1 MEFIKN
7 YFAEN
12 DITFIISQLIGAAAA
27 ALLLLSFQQRTHKR
41 IVVMQI
47 FSGLLFSVQYLM
59 IGAYEGMVGNIV
71 GLTRGIAYSFRTK
84 SKLVDSIACPIIFAV
99 LAGLG
104 GLATYSSP
112 VSLLP
117 MAAMM
122 ISSFV
127 LWNPKTQQ
135 LRALT
140 FPTSFMWLIY
150 NIICRSY
157 SGVITEVLSE
167 ISIIIGLI
175 RFRKKKQK

>member
-1 MEFIKN
+1 MDFIKD
-7 YFAEN
+7 YFSKN
-12 DITFIISQLIGAAAA
+12 DITFIVSQLIGAVAAT
-27 ALLLLSFQQRTHKR
+27 LLLLSFQQKTHKR

-71 GLTRGIAYSFRTK
+71 GLTRGIAYSFRGK
-84 SKLVDSIACPIIFAV
+84 SKLVDSIACPIVFAV

-104 GLATYSSP
+104 GLVTYSSP
-112 VSLLP
+112 ASLLP

-140 FPTSFMWLIY
+140 LPTSAMWLIY
-150 NIICRSY
+150 NIICHSY
-157 SGVITEVLSE
+157 SGIITEVLSI
-167 ISIIIGLI
+167 ISIFIGLF